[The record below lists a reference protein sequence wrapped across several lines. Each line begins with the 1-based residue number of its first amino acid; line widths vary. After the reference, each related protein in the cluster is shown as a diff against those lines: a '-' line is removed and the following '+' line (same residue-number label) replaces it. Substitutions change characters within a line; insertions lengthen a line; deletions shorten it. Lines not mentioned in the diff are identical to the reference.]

1 MSRSLPQFTRRFRH
15 HNTPHI
21 LPPPGPHLTPYCMP
35 SFGLG
40 SKRGCSTMQPLSF
53 NTSKV
58 TDMRY
63 MLWVRSALA
72 LAPKP

>member
-1 MSRSLPQFTRRFRH
+1 
-15 HNTPHI
+15 
-21 LPPPGPHLTPYCMP
+21 
-35 SFGLG
+35 
-40 SKRGCSTMQPLSF
+40 MQPLSF

-58 TDMRY
+58 TGMRY